1 MGTTLDAAPRAPE
14 PQLIP
19 VMLSRSE
26 TSLTMSWCDFQ
37 QLTEILRFA
46 HDIVRWISKCRAK
59 LRVCSNSRRYVAS
72 EMFRL
77 CRLLFLVGVAGSFLA
92 SDELKAA
99 TAPEPGDLRGVG
111 KVTFPIAC
119 TPDVQSDFVRGV
131 ALLHSF
137 FYEEARRVFTSV
149 AERDSKC
156 AMAQWGIAMTWWHPI
171 WTPPNPDEMRAG
183 KAAIEKAM
191 SMNAGSD
198 HERGFITALNT
209 YYNTADNSSA
219 APVGQSCHGPVGPRD
234 RVVAYEK
241 AMRQLRDKYPD
252 DFEVQTFYAFAVL
265 GVGYATPND
274 TTLSKQLEAAG
285 TLERL
290 WKQNPNHPGVVHYL
304 IHSYDYPQFAQRGL
318 TAAKTYNSIAP
329 WVPHAL
335 HMPSHIFTRLGM
347 WDESIAANRASAEA
361 SRAYS
366 AMRHRD
372 ATEAEELHALDYMA
386 YSYLQE
392 AQDAEAK
399 KIVDLAAKVRKT
411 NPELEFSAAY
421 ALAAIPTR
429 YAFER
434 NDWAAA
440 ATLSI
445 PNVPHWSWFPFME
458 ALIEYGHAL
467 GRAHTSDVEGA
478 RKAIARMQE
487 LRDATKDP
495 KFDYFKSHLDLQMQA
510 ATAWVAAAEGKNND
524 AIDILRRAAGSEEI
538 MGKQPGSP
546 GAFVPIRE
554 QLGTLL
560 LEVEQPREAQR
571 QFEAA
576 LKIYPGRFRG
586 LYGAAKAAEQAGDNE
601 NASRYYTKLAAQT
614 TRAGNSRDE
623 LNHIREFLSAQPKAP
638 DSKDIATAHE

>member
-1 MGTTLDAAPRAPE
+1 M
-14 PQLIP
+14 
-19 VMLSRSE
+19 
-26 TSLTMSWCDFQ
+26 
-37 QLTEILRFA
+37 
-46 HDIVRWISKCRAK
+46 VRWRP
-59 LRVCSNSRRYVAS
+59 LRLV
-72 EMFRL
+72 
-77 CRLLFLVGVAGSFLA
+77 FLVGLASFLA
-92 SDELKAA
+92 LKHVECA

-111 KVTFPIAC
+111 KVTFPITCA
-119 TPDVQSDFVRGV
+119 PDVQSDFARGV

-149 AERDSKC
+149 AERDPKC

-171 WTPPNPDEMRAG
+171 WTPPNHDEMRAG

-198 HERGFITALNT
+198 RERGFITALNT
-209 YYNTADNSSA
+209 YYHTADSSSA

-241 AMRQLRDKYPD
+241 AMRQLRDKYQD

-274 TTLSKQLEAAG
+274 TSLSKQLEAAG
-285 TLERL
+285 MLEKL
-290 WKQNPNHPGVVHYL
+290 WKQNANHPGVVHYL

-318 TAAKTYNSIAP
+318 TAAKTYDSIAP

-366 AMRHRD
+366 AMRHRN

-399 KIVDLAAKVRKT
+399 KIVDIAAKVKKT

-440 ATLSI
+440 ANLSI
-445 PNVPHWSWFPFME
+445 PNVPHWSSFPFME

-467 GRAHTSDVEGA
+467 GRAHTGDLDGA
-478 RKAIARMQE
+478 RKAIARMQQ

-495 KFDYFKSHLDLQMQA
+495 KFDYFKSHLDLQTQA
-510 ATAWVAAAEGKNND
+510 ASAWLAAAEGNKD
-524 AIDILRRAAGSEEI
+524 EAIDMLRRAADSEDVL
-538 MGKQPGSP
+538 GKHPVSP
-546 GAFVPIRE
+546 GAFIPIRE

-560 LEVEQPREAQR
+560 LEIGQPTEAQR
-571 QFEAA
+571 EFETA

-586 LYGAAKAAEQAGDNE
+586 LYGAAQAAELAGDNE
-601 NASRYYTKLAAQT
+601 DASRYYTKLAAQT
-614 TRAGNSRDE
+614 SKADGSRNE
-623 LNHIREFLSAQPKAP
+623 LNHVREFLSAQAKAA
-638 DSKDIATAHE
+638 DSNNVASARE

>member
-1 MGTTLDAAPRAPE
+1 MVRR
-14 PQLIP
+14 
-19 VMLSRSE
+19 RS
-26 TSLTMSWCDFQ
+26 
-37 QLTEILRFA
+37 LRFVL
-46 HDIVRWISKCRAK
+46 IVG
-59 LRVCSNSRRYVAS
+59 LAS
-72 EMFRL
+72 
-77 CRLLFLVGVAGSFLA
+77 SFLA
-92 SDELKAA
+92 LNHVQSA
-99 TAPEPGDLRGVG
+99 TPEPGDLRGVG
-111 KVTFPIAC
+111 KVTFPITC
-119 TPDVQSDFVRGV
+119 PTDGQSDFARGV

-149 AERDSKC
+149 AERDPKC

-171 WTPPNPDEMRAG
+171 WTPPTPDEMRAG
-183 KAAIEKAM
+183 KGAIEKAM

-198 HERGFITALNT
+198 REHEFITALNT
-209 YYNTADNSSA
+209 YYNTPDGSTTA
-219 APVGQSCHGPVGPRD
+219 AVGQSCHGPVGPRD
-234 RVVAYEK
+234 RVIAYEK
-241 AMRQLRDKYPD
+241 AMRQLRNKYPD

-265 GVGYATPND
+265 ATGYATPND
-274 TTLSKQLEAAG
+274 TSLSKQLEAAG
-285 TLERL
+285 ILEKL
-290 WKQNPNHPGVVHYL
+290 WKQEANHPGVVHYL
-304 IHSYDYPQFAQRGL
+304 IHAYDYPQFAQRGL
-318 TAAKTYNSIAP
+318 TAAQLYDDIAP

-347 WDESIAANRASAEA
+347 WDESIAANYASAEA
-361 SRAYS
+361 SRAYA

-386 YSYLQE
+386 YSFLQE

-440 ATLSI
+440 AKLAI
-445 PNVPHWSWFPFME
+445 PNVPHWSSFPFME

-467 GRAHTSDVEGA
+467 GRAHTGDVEGA
-478 RKAIARMQE
+478 RKAIARMQQ
-487 LRDATKDP
+487 LRDATKEP

-510 ATAWVAAAEGKNND
+510 ASAWVAAAEGKKNEALD
-524 AIDILRRAAGSEEI
+524 MLRRAANSEDI
-538 MGKQPGSP
+538 LGKHPVSP

-560 LEVEQPREAQR
+560 LEMGQPTEAQR
-571 QFEAA
+571 EFEAA

-586 LYGAAKAAEQAGDNE
+586 LYGAAQAAERAGDSE

-614 TRAGNSRDE
+614 SKAGGSRQE
-623 LNHIREFLSAQPKAP
+623 LNHVREFLSAQAKAAE
-638 DSKDIATAHE
+638 SNGVVSARE

>member
-1 MGTTLDAAPRAPE
+1 
-14 PQLIP
+14 
-19 VMLSRSE
+19 ML
-26 TSLTMSWCDFQ
+26 
-37 QLTEILRFA
+37 
-46 HDIVRWISKCRAK
+46 
-59 LRVCSNSRRYVAS
+59 RYYRPAV
-72 EMFRL
+72 
-77 CRLLFLVGVAGSFLA
+77 LVVTLA
-92 SDELKAA
+92 SGLLAVRDVKCG
-99 TAPEPGDLRGVG
+99 TVPEPGDLRAAG
-111 KVTFPIAC
+111 KVSFPVSCASS
-119 TPDVQSDFVRGV
+119 VQSEFSRGV

-149 AERDSKC
+149 AERDPKC

-171 WTPPNPDEMRAG
+171 WTPPTPNEMSAG

-191 SMNAGSD
+191 AMKGVTD
-198 HERGFITALNT
+198 RERGFITALNV
-209 YYNTADNSSA
+209 YYNTPDSSAA

-241 AMRQLRDKYPD
+241 AMRELRDKYPD

-265 GVGYATPND
+265 ATGYATPND
-274 TTLSKQLEAAG
+274 TSLTKQLEAAG
-285 TLERL
+285 ILEKL
-290 WKQNPNHPGVVHYL
+290 WKQNANHPGVVHYL
-304 IHSYDYPQFAQRGL
+304 IHSYDYPQSAQRGL
-318 TAAKTYNSIAP
+318 TAAQTYDSIAP

-361 SRAYS
+361 SRAYA
-366 AMRHRD
+366 AMRHRN
-372 ATEAEELHALDYMA
+372 ATEAEELHALDYLA

-392 AQDAEAK
+392 AQNTEAK
-399 KIVDLAAKVRKT
+399 KIVDIAAKVKKT

-434 NDWAAA
+434 NDWSAAA
-440 ATLSI
+440 NLSI
-445 PNVPHWSWFPFME
+445 PNVPHWSSFPFME
-458 ALIEYGHAL
+458 ALIQYGHAL
-467 GRAHTSDVEGA
+467 GRAHTGDVDGA

-510 ATAWVAAAEGKNND
+510 ASAWVAAAESKKNE
-524 AIDILRRAAGSEEI
+524 AIEMLRRAADAEDI
-538 MGKQPGSP
+538 LGKHPVSP

-560 LEVEQPREAQR
+560 LEVGQAKQAQR
-571 QFEAA
+571 EFEAA

-586 LYGAAKAAEQAGDNE
+586 LYGAALAAEQAGDKQ

-614 TRAGNSRDE
+614 TKSDGSRVE
-623 LNHIREFLSAQPKAP
+623 LNHVREFLSARAKTSDWNDVA
-638 DSKDIATAHE
+638 STRE

>member
-1 MGTTLDAAPRAPE
+1 M
-14 PQLIP
+14 
-19 VMLSRSE
+19 
-26 TSLTMSWCDFQ
+26 
-37 QLTEILRFA
+37 
-46 HDIVRWISKCRAK
+46 VRWCP
-59 LRVCSNSRRYVAS
+59 LRLV
-72 EMFRL
+72 
-77 CRLLFLVGVAGSFLA
+77 FLVGLASSFLA
-92 SDELKAA
+92 LNHVKSG

-111 KVTFPIAC
+111 KVTFPITCAA
-119 TPDVQSDFVRGV
+119 DVQSDFARGV

-137 FYEEARRVFTSV
+137 FYEEARRIFTSV
-149 AERDSKC
+149 AERDPKC

-171 WTPPNPDEMRAG
+171 WTPPTPDEMRAG

-191 SMNAGSD
+191 AMNAGSD
-198 HERGFITALNT
+198 RERGFITALNT
-209 YYNTADNSSA
+209 YYNMADSSSA

-265 GVGYATPND
+265 ATGYATHND
-274 TTLSKQLEAAG
+274 TSLSKQLEAAG
-285 TLERL
+285 ILEKL
-290 WKQNPNHPGVVHYL
+290 WKQEANHPGVVHYL

-318 TAAKTYNSIAP
+318 AAAQLYDDIAP

-361 SRAYS
+361 SRAYA
-366 AMRHRD
+366 AMRHRN
-372 ATEAEELHALDYMA
+372 ASEAEELHALDYMA
-386 YSYLQE
+386 YSYLQG

-399 KIVDLAAKVRKT
+399 KIVDVAAKVKKT

-440 ATLSI
+440 ATLPI
-445 PNVPHWSWFPFME
+445 QNLPHWSSFPFME

-467 GRAHTSDVEGA
+467 GRAHTGDLDGA
-478 RKAIARMQE
+478 RKAIGRMQQ

-510 ATAWVAAAEGKNND
+510 ASAWVAAAEGRKNE
-524 AIDILRRAAGSEEI
+524 AIDILRRAAASEDI
-538 MGKQPGSP
+538 LGKHPVSP
-546 GAFVPIRE
+546 GAFIPIRE

-560 LEVEQPREAQR
+560 LEMGQPKEAQR
-571 QFEAA
+571 EFEAA

-586 LYGAAKAAEQAGDNE
+586 LYGAAQAAERAGE
-601 NASRYYTKLAAQT
+601 KAIASRYYTKLAAQT
-614 TRAGNSRDE
+614 SKAGGSRNE
-623 LNHIREFLSAQPKAP
+623 LNHVREFLSAQAQAAGLN
-638 DSKDIATAHE
+638 DVASARE